1 MDRRLDD
8 LVRSERHFTSGLLLH
23 LLLFDHLRGVDL
35 LLDLLVARG
44 VLAERPVA
52 KASDDPRTQVI
63 AELAVRRDL
72 VKSGATVEEG
82 APRDVIDV
90 VLVVGEVLIAIEA
103 KFFTRPPASEIR
115 SQLETQRRALDSVL
129 ADPAFGVARVVQ
141 LFLEHGRALDP
152 AAIGCEGVL
161 SWADVLQLA
170 HELPG
175 PESYVAARLRE
186 ALVRCEAELVRG
198 EPREPREPR
207 ERGEKAWQPEVSFDE
222 MAALCEAEG
231 DGVLIGFFAGSR
243 PLEARSVEEL
253 RGRRWKWCRAG
264 DPGRRVGANWFGGV
278 AFLAKLRA
286 MGAR

>member
-44 VLAERPVA
+44 VLAERPVG

-141 LFLEHGRALDP
+141 VFLEHGRTLEP

-161 SWADVLQLA
+161 SWADVLDLA
-170 HELPG
+170 HALPG
-175 PESYVAARLRE
+175 HDSYVATRLR
-186 ALVRCEAELVRG
+186 AAVARCEAELVPGGQG
-198 EPREPREPR
+198 ERPWQ
-207 ERGEKAWQPEVSFDE
+207 GEMTFDE
-222 MAALCEAEG
+222 VVSLCEAEG
-231 DGVLIGFFAGSR
+231 DRVFVGYDSR
-243 PLEARSVEEL
+243 KAKLKDKTLSEL
-253 RGRRWKWCRAG
+253 RRRTWKWCWFS
-264 DPGRRVGANWFGGV
+264 DPGRRQKRNWIAGDQ
-278 AFLAKLRA
+278 FLRDLAA
-286 MGAR
+286 MGVR